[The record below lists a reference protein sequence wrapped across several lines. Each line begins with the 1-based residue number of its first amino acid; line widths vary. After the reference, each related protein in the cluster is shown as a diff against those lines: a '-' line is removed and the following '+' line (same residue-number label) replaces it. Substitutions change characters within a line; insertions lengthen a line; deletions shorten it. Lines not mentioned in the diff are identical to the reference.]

1 MILFTG
7 HHGTAVTLDFQAG
20 LIRHVEATDD
30 DGVEWA
36 DNIAHVSQVVVP
48 SQTGIV
54 GLLKCLIIIFYGVS
68 KVTNS
73 DNLLVTVV
81 HAGVD
86 DSRKRRRA
94 PAGHPFGACPYAR
107 LLLSRRFFIT
117 VFFIW
122 CARF

>member
-7 HHGTAVTLDFQAG
+7 HHGTAVTLDFQTG

-36 DNIAHVSQVVVP
+36 DNIAHVSQAVVP

-54 GLLKCLIIIFYGVS
+54 GLLKCLIIKFYGVS
-68 KVTNS
+68 KVTDS
-73 DNLLVTVV
+73 EDFLVTVV
-81 HAGVD
+81 HVVVD

-94 PAGHPFGACPYAR
+94 AAGHPFGACPYAR
-107 LLLSRRFFIT
+107 LLLSRGFFMT

-122 CARF
+122 YAQF